1 MIDPATVV
9 AADCELV
16 ASTCAYSF
24 DEALPDT
31 TVAERFQRVNFSIP
45 IIVIADQRYCTCIW
59 CPDREVGAKE
69 FSAAISQNMRTERFP
84 EPFMSSLADE
94 VKIELAK
101 ASHSAKTTFYFER
114 VSMGL

>member
-9 AADCELV
+9 AADRELV
-16 ASTCAYSF
+16 ASTRSYSF

-31 TVAERFQRVNFSIP
+31 TVAKRFQSVNFSIP
-45 IIVIADQRYCTCIW
+45 IIVIADQRYCSCIW

-69 FSAAISQNMRTERFP
+69 FAIAISQNMCAERFP
-84 EPFMSSLADE
+84 EPLMSPLADE